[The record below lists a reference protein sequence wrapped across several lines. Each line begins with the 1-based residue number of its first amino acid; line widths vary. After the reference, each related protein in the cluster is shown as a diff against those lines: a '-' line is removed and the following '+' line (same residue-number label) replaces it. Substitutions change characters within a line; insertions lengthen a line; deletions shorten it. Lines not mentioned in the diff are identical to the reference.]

1 MEQENQPEKI
11 QFVIVPEFILTD
23 SNIPI
28 GEKLLFGDIAS
39 HTKQKGYCWGSNEYF
54 EKRYKV
60 SSRTISRWINDLKKR
75 NLIITN
81 MIYQKNSL
89 QVTERQIMINTCIPS
104 LKEYMSWYGH
114 QCQQGQDNNVQSP
127 IVTDVQENNKGVNNK
142 TIYLKE
148 PAGNTTNVFMTKDEI
163 QKLINDFGKTAV
175 LSSIQEYSRWKE
187 EKNAHPKSD
196 YESLRKWLNQKRTI
210 VAYKTNTTA
219 VKETGV
225 DEVSQETL
233 DNLPF

>member
-1 MEQENQPEKI
+1 M
-11 QFVIVPEFILTD
+11 
-23 SNIPI
+23 
-28 GEKLLFGDIAS
+28 
-39 HTKQKGYCWGSNEYF
+39 
-54 EKRYKV
+54 
-60 SSRTISRWINDLKKR
+60 
-75 NLIITN
+75 
-81 MIYQKNSL
+81 
-89 QVTERQIMINTCIPS
+89 
-104 LKEYMSWYGH
+104 
-114 QCQQGQDNNVQSP
+114 
-127 IVTDVQENNKGVNNK
+127 NNK

-148 PAGNTTNVFMTKDEI
+148 PVGNTTNVFMTKDEI
-163 QKLINDFGKTAV
+163 QKLINDFRKTAV

-196 YESLRKWLNQKRTI
+196 YVSLRKWLNQKGTN

>member
-1 MEQENQPEKI
+1 
-11 QFVIVPEFILTD
+11 
-23 SNIPI
+23 
-28 GEKLLFGDIAS
+28 
-39 HTKQKGYCWGSNEYF
+39 
-54 EKRYKV
+54 
-60 SSRTISRWINDLKKR
+60 
-75 NLIITN
+75 

-196 YESLRKWLNQKRTI
+196 YESLRKWLNQKRTN